1 MSVAV
6 NLSARQFRD
15 PRLVEIVREALAET
29 GLEARLLHIEITE
42 STVMH
47 NAEEAIAALRALREI
62 GVSLSVDDFGT
73 GYSSLSYLK
82 RLPLDHLKID
92 RSFVKDI
99 PGNRDD
105 IAITRA
111 VIELAHSL
119 ELEVVAEGVETEEQ
133 RKFLLGQ
140 GCDYAQ
146 GYLFSKPVELE
157 AFRAL
162 VNERGRS
169 ASTKNSRSRPGK
181 RKR

>member
-1 MSVAV
+1 M
-6 NLSARQFRD
+6 
-15 PRLVEIVREALAET
+15 VRAALAET
-29 GLEARLLHIEITE
+29 ELEPRLLHIDITE
-42 STVMH
+42 STVMP
-47 NAEEAIAALRALREI
+47 NAGEAIAALLALREI
-62 GVSLSVDDFGT
+62 GVCLSVDGFGT

-181 RKR
+181 R